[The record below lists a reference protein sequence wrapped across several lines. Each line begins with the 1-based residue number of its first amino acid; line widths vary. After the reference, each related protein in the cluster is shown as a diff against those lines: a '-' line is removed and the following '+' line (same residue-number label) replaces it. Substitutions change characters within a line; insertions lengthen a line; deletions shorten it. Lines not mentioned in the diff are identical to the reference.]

1 MYVSIGLVD
10 KLLDAIRECGTIMS
24 ESELMYLARVFYG
37 EVIDITDDD
46 GNIVDA
52 ERVVTRKS
60 LQAIADIYT
69 DGFDCM
75 AY

>member
-37 EVIDITDDD
+37 EVIDIVDDD
-46 GNIVDA
+46 GNVVDT
-52 ERVVTRKS
+52 ERVVTRRG
-60 LQAIADIYT
+60 LQEIADIYT
-69 DGFDCM
+69 DGFDCLN
-75 AY
+75 Y